1 MRFLVSGGQEAIAR
15 ARAPVRVLLV
25 FGALALAALAAQR
38 VLQGGLSPAGVE
50 AHYLAAGQPMPAAAL
65 WEEVHAG
72 AFLYGFLLFVL
83 ASLLVVS
90 PVPTRVRSALL
101 AVAFVATVADLL
113 APFAVIAMGGLG
125 ALRVATFVLAAGA
138 LAAHVAVAA
147 VAFGRSGGNGGNG
160 GSGRG

>member
-1 MRFLVSGGQEAIAR
+1 MRFLVAGGPEAVAR

-25 FGALALAALAAQR
+25 FGTLALAAFVVQR
-38 VLQGGLSPAGVE
+38 VLQGGLWPAGVE
-50 AHYLAAGQPMPAAAL
+50 AHYLAGGEPMPAAAL

-90 PVPTRVRSALL
+90 PVPARARSALL
-101 AVAFVATVADLL
+101 AVAFGATVADLF
-113 APFAVIAMGGLG
+113 APFAVIAAGGAG
-125 ALRVATFVLAAGA
+125 TLRVVTFVVATGA

-147 VAFGRSGGNGGNG
+147 LAFGRNGGNG
-160 GSGRG
+160 RV

>member
-1 MRFLVSGGQEAIAR
+1 MRFLVSGGPEAIVR

-25 FGALALAALAAQR
+25 FGALALAALAVQR
-38 VLQGGLSPAGVE
+38 ALQGGLSPGGVE
-50 AHYLAAGQPMPAAAL
+50 AHYLAGGQPLPAAAL

-90 PVPTRVRSALL
+90 PVPARARSALL
-101 AVAFVATVADLL
+101 AVAFVATIADLL
-113 APFAVIAMGGLG
+113 APFAVIAAGGWG
-125 ALRVATFVLAAGA
+125 ALRVATFVLAVGA

-147 VAFGRSGGNGGNG
+147 LAFGRNGGNG
-160 GSGRG
+160 RG